1 MDMKDDDDL
10 FDLQRELFL
19 ERKKKFGHREES
31 PNDQAIPVKHVPVD
45 TGEACVG
52 G

>member
-1 MDMKDDDDL
+1 MDIKDDDDL
-10 FDLQRELFL
+10 FDLHRELFL
-19 ERKKKFGHREES
+19 ERKKRFGHREAVREERAAS
-31 PNDQAIPVKHVPVD
+31 AKYTPID